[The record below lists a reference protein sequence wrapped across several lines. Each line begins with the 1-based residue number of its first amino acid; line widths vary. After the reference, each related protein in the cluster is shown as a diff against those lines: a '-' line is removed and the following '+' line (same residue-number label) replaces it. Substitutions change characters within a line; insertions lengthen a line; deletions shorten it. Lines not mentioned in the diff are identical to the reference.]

1 VTVAVDPRPVPEDDS
16 NATAPAHPETLP
28 RRWTLHGLNNG
39 AIFSATYRGV
49 RTLPR
54 PASYAIAR
62 AGTWIAWRSMQG
74 SRQALVE
81 NLAAVF
87 PDESVSSLE
96 RRALITLRSYA
107 IDVIDFLRALSTR
120 PEQAPAVFDVSNPG
134 YREMF
139 ESLRARGRGII
150 IVTAHYGNWE
160 AGSILVRRLLDMPLT
175 IVAMTEADPTVN
187 RIRREIRESLGAE
200 TIEVRQ
206 SLDTALQIRR
216 RLAGNHIVAMLIDR
230 HYGRDRVPVT
240 LFGRAAWFL
249 RTPLLMGYLTGA
261 AVVPCFIERTG
272 PGRFSAHPG
281 DPIILDP
288 ALPRDDAISR
298 AAQRIADDVAERVRA
313 HPEFWYQFYRYWDT
327 QRDEYEG
334 LR

>member
-1 VTVAVDPRPVPEDDS
+1 MEPRTAPEAHPI
-16 NATAPAHPETLP
+16 ATAPARPEAVP

-49 RTLPR
+49 TTLPR
-54 PASYAIAR
+54 GVSYAIAR
-62 AGTWIAWRSMQG
+62 VGTWIAWRSMHG

-87 PDESVSSLE
+87 PEESRSSLE
-96 RRALITLRSYA
+96 RRALATLRSYA

-120 PEQAPAVFDVSNPG
+120 PEQAAAVFDVSNTG

-160 AGSILVRRLLDMPLT
+160 AGSILVRRLFDMPLT
-175 IVAMTEADPTVN
+175 IVAMAEADPTVN
-187 RIRREIRESLGAE
+187 RIRREIREGLGAD

-216 RLAGNHIVAMLIDR
+216 QLADNRILAMLIDR

-249 RTPLLMGYLTGA
+249 RTPLLMAYLTGA

-272 PGRFSAHPG
+272 PGKFSAHPG
-281 DPIILDP
+281 EPIILDTE
-288 ALPRDDAISR
+288 LPRDNAIGQ
-298 AAQRIADDVAERVRA
+298 AAQRIADEIEARVRA
-313 HPEFWYQFYRYWDT
+313 HPEFWYHFYRYWEA

-334 LR
+334 LA